1 METPRLLLDS
11 GSGAS
16 RHPGMTTNMSVSSPF
31 IHRPIATSLL
41 GVAVMLGG
49 FLGYWWLPVSA
60 LPQVD
65 FPTIQVTT
73 QLPGANP
80 DTIAALVTAPLERQF
95 GQIPALQTMTSSSSF
110 GISQVTLQFDL
121 NRDIDAAAQDVQSA
135 INAAGSTLP
144 RNLPYPPLYSKVNP
158 ADSPI
163 ITLAITSQTI
173 DLRALSDMADTIMA
187 PRLSEVTG
195 VGHVSVQGGIR
206 PAIRIQADLSRLASY
221 GIALDDMRTAIVGA
235 NVAGPKGSL
244 DGAHQSYTI
253 SANDQITTVDVYK
266 DMVLAFRN
274 GAPVKISDVADVLDG
289 LENNKVG
296 AWYRGQPSIVIDV
309 QRQPGA
315 NVIETVQRVR
325 AELPRL
331 RRAMPAGA
339 NLTIVNDRTT
349 TIRASIHDV
358 QFTLVLS
365 IGLVVLVVLIFLR
378 TIRAT
383 IIAGVALPLSLIAT
397 FGVMWFCGFSLDNL
411 SLMALTIGTGFVVDD
426 AIVMIENIVR
436 HMENG
441 ENALSAAL
449 RGASEISF
457 TVISLTLSLI
467 AVFIPL
473 LFMTGLVGRMF
484 REFALTL
491 TIAVV
496 ASAIVS
502 LTLTPMMCSR
512 LLRHGSGV
520 DNAFTR
526 RFHELTER
534 TIDAYRRSL
543 EWVLGRQRETLLVT
557 LATLVA
563 TIFLYIIIPKGF
575 LPLQDTGLIT
585 AVTEAGTDISFT
597 EMQRLQRQ
605 VEDTIRGD
613 PDVTGVVSVIGVS
626 PINATPNAGR
636 LAITLK
642 PRDERRD
649 RVDAILARLKQA
661 VASVAGMT
669 VYFQATQDIQISTRV
684 SRVQYQYTLVSTDRG
699 EVVEWA
705 DKLAHRLRGD
715 PVFREVA
722 SEAQEGGPRVQVDV
736 DREQAGRLG
745 VSMQSVT
752 DTLNDAFGQ
761 RQISTIYGQANQYRV
776 ILEAQPRYQQD
787 PNSLTKLYV
796 TGASTSTG
804 TAATVANTATG
815 NTNTNTTATP
825 NAVTSSN
832 QVPLAAFAR
841 FVQTSAP
848 LAIAHQEQFPSV
860 TISFDLAQGYALSDA
875 VAAIRSVER
884 EIGMP
889 SSVTGTYSGDAAEFA
904 KSLAGEPWL
913 ILAAVIAIYIVLGV
927 LYESFIH
934 PLTILSTLPSAGVG
948 ALLALMLL
956 GYDLS
961 VIALIGIV
969 LLMGIVKKNAILMID
984 FAIDA
989 ERHQGLSPEESIM
1002 QAALLRFRPIM
1013 MTTLAALFGALPLAL
1028 ESGTGSELRNPLG
1041 ITIVGGLL
1049 LSQLLT
1055 LYTTPVI
1062 YLYMERLRT
1071 RLSPAPPPVPP
1082 RVARPARGRT

>member
-1 METPRLLLDS
+1 
-11 GSGAS
+11 
-16 RHPGMTTNMSVSSPF
+16 MSVSSPF

-121 NRDIDAAAQDVQSA
+121 NRDIDAASQDVQSA

-339 NLTIVNDRTT
+339 SLTIVNDRTT

-365 IGLVVLVVLIFLR
+365 IGLVVLVVLVFLR

-441 ENALSAAL
+441 ENALDAAL

-512 LLRHGSGV
+512 LLRHGDGL
-520 DNAFTR
+520 DNAFSR

-585 AVTEAGTDISFT
+585 AVTEAATDISFT

-649 RVDAILARLKQA
+649 RVDAIVARLKQA

-669 VYFQATQDIQISTRV
+669 VYFQATQDIQISTRA
-684 SRVQYQYTLVSTDRG
+684 SRAQYQYTLVSTDRD
-699 EVVEWA
+699 EVVAWA

-796 TGASTSTG
+796 TGASTSNG

-815 NTNTNTTATP
+815 TTNTNTTATP

-841 FVQTSAP
+841 FVPTSAP

-860 TISFDLAQGYALSDA
+860 TISFDLAPGYALSDA
-875 VAAIRSVER
+875 VAAIRSVET

-984 FAIDA
+984 FAIEA

-1062 YLYMERLRT
+1062 YLYMERLRA
-1071 RLSPAPPPVPP
+1071 RLSPARPPVPP
-1082 RVARPARGRT
+1082 RVARPARGRS

>member
-1 METPRLLLDS
+1 
-11 GSGAS
+11 
-16 RHPGMTTNMSVSSPF
+16 MSVSSPF

-41 GVAVMLGG
+41 GIAVMLGG
-49 FLGYWWLPVSA
+49 ALGYWWLPVSA

-73 QLPGANP
+73 QLPGASP
-80 DTIAALVTAPLERQF
+80 DTIASLVTAPLERTF
-95 GQIPALQTMTSSSSF
+95 GQIPALQTLTSASSF

-121 NRDIDAAAQDVQSA
+121 NRDIDAASQDVQSA

-163 ITLAITSQTI
+163 ITLALTSKSI
-173 DLRALSDMADTIMA
+173 DLRTLSDMADTIMA

-206 PAIRIQADLSRLASY
+206 PAIRIQADLSRLAAY
-221 GIALDDMRTAIVGA
+221 GIALEDLRTAIVGA
-235 NVAGPKGSL
+235 NVAGAKGSL

-253 SANDQITTVDVYK
+253 AANDQITAAATYK
-266 DMVLAFRN
+266 SVVVAFRN
-274 GAPVKISDVADVLDG
+274 GAPVAISDVADVVDG
-289 LENNKVG
+289 LENTKVG
-296 AWYRGQPSIVIDV
+296 ASYKGTPAIVIDV

-315 NVIETVQRVR
+315 NVIETVSRVR

-331 RRAMPAGA
+331 RRAMPAA
-339 NLTIVNDRTT
+339 AQLTIVNDRTT

-358 QFTLVLS
+358 QFTLMLS
-365 IGLVVLVVLIFLR
+365 VVLVVLVVLVFLR
-378 TIRAT
+378 TVRAT

-397 FGVMWFCGFSLDNL
+397 FGVMWFAGFSLDNL

-436 HMENG
+436 HIENG
-441 ENALSAAL
+441 EKPLDAAL
-449 RGASEISF
+449 RGASEIGF

-512 LLRHGSGV
+512 LLRQGGGSVGGGG
-520 DNAFTR
+520 DNALAR
-526 RFHELTER
+526 RFSGLIER
-534 TIDAYRRSL
+534 TIEAYHRSL
-543 EWVLGRQRETLLVT
+543 VWVLRHQRETLLVT
-557 LATLVA
+557 LATLAA
-563 TIFLYIIIPKGF
+563 TIFLYIVMPKGF

-585 AVTEAGTDISFT
+585 AVTEAGTDVSFN
-597 EMQRLQRQ
+597 EMQRRQ
-605 VEDTIRGD
+605 NEVEAIIRTD
-613 PDVTGVVSVIGVS
+613 ADVTGVVSVIGVS
-626 PINATPNAGR
+626 PLNATPNAGR

-642 PRDERRD
+642 PRNARSA
-649 RVDAILARLKQA
+649 RVDAIIARLKDA
-661 VASVAGMT
+661 VAGIPGMN
-669 VYFQATQDIQISTRV
+669 VYFQATQDIQISTRS
-684 SRVQYQYTLVSTDRG
+684 SRAQYQYTLVGSDAA
-699 EVVEWA
+699 EVLEWA
-705 DKLAHRLRGD
+705 DKLARKSRGD
-715 PVFREVA
+715 PALREVA
-722 SEAQEGGPRVQVDV
+722 SEAQEGGPRVNIDV

-745 VSMQSVT
+745 VSMQSIT

-787 PNSLTKLYV
+787 PGSLGKLYV

-804 TAATVANTATG
+804 TAATVANTAAG
-815 NTNTNTTATP
+815 STNTNITATP
-825 NAVTSSN
+825 NTVTGST

-841 FVQTSAP
+841 FVNSSAP

-860 TISFDLAQGYALSDA
+860 TISFDLSSGYALSDA
-875 VAAIRSVER
+875 VSVISAAER
-884 EIGMP
+884 QIGMP
-889 SSVTGTYSGDAAEFA
+889 SSVTGSYSGDAAEFA
-904 KSLAGEPWL
+904 KSLTGEPWL
-913 ILAAVIAIYIVLGV
+913 ILAAAIAIYIVLGV

-948 ALLALMLL
+948 ALLALMLF
-956 GYDLS
+956 GCDLS

-984 FAIDA
+984 FAIEA
-989 ERHQGLSPEESIM
+989 ERHQGLSPEESIV

-1062 YLYMERLRT
+1062 YLYMERLRA
-1071 RLSPAPPPVPP
+1071 RLTTPGDVRPHPAE
-1082 RVARPARGRT
+1082 

>member
-1 METPRLLLDS
+1 
-11 GSGAS
+11 
-16 RHPGMTTNMSVSSPF
+16 MSVSSPF

-49 FLGYWWLPVSA
+49 ALGYWWLPISA

-65 FPTIQVTT
+65 FPTVQVTT

-95 GQIPALQTMTSSSSF
+95 GQIPALQVMTSSSSF

-121 NRDIDAAAQDVQSA
+121 NRDIDAASQDAQSA

-144 RNLPYPPLYSKVNP
+144 KNLPYPPLYSKVNP
-158 ADSPI
+158 ADAPI
-163 ITLAITSQTI
+163 ITLAITSTNIAQ
-173 DLRALSDMADTIMA
+173 RALSDLADTIMA
-187 PRLSEVTG
+187 PRLSELSG
-195 VGHVSVQGGIR
+195 VGRVSVQGGIK
-206 PAIRIQADLSRLASY
+206 PAIRIQADLSRLAAY
-221 GIALDDMRTAIVGA
+221 GIALEDLRTAIVGA
-235 NVAGPKGSL
+235 NVAGAKGAL

-253 SANDQITTVDVYK
+253 AANDQISSADAYKAITV
-266 DMVLAFRN
+266 AFRN
-274 GAPVKISDVADVLDG
+274 GAPVLLSDVADVADG
-289 LENNKVG
+289 LENSKVG
-296 AWYRGQPSIVIDV
+296 AWFKGQPAIVIDV

-315 NVIETVQRVR
+315 NVIDTVTRVR

-331 RRAMPAGA
+331 RRALPAGA
-339 NLTIVNDRTT
+339 QLTIVTDRTT

-365 IGLVVLVVLIFLR
+365 IALVVLVVLIFLR
-378 TIRAT
+378 TVRAT

-436 HMENG
+436 HIEDG
-441 ENALSAAL
+441 ENPLEAAL
-449 RGASEISF
+449 KGAREIGF

-496 ASAIVS
+496 ASAVVS
-502 LTLTPMMCSR
+502 LTLTPMMCGR
-512 LLRHGSGV
+512 LLRRGKEG
-520 DNAFTR
+520 DGNRWTRAFEDYTD
-526 RFHELTER
+526 R
-534 TIDAYRRSL
+534 TVEMYRRSL
-543 EWVLGRQRETLLVT
+543 VWVLLRQRATLIVT
-557 LATLVA
+557 LITVA
-563 TIFLYIIIPKGF
+563 MTIGLYIVIPKGF
-575 LPLQDTGLIT
+575 LPLQDTGQIT
-585 AVTEAGTDISFT
+585 AVTEASVDVSFT
-597 EMQRLQRQ
+597 EMQRRQ
-605 VEDTIRGD
+605 TQIEAIVRAD
-613 PDVTGVVSVIGVS
+613 PDVAGVVSLVGVS
-626 PINATPNAGR
+626 PLNATPNAGR
-636 LAITLK
+636 LAISLK
-642 PRDERRD
+642 PREERAA
-649 RVDAILARLKQA
+649 RVGAIVERMKEA
-661 VASVAGMT
+661 VAGIPGMT
-669 VYFQATQDIQISTRV
+669 VYFQATQDIQISTRA
-684 SRVQYQYTLVSTDRG
+684 SRAQYQYTLVGSDAA
-699 EVVEWA
+699 EVVDWA
-705 DKLAHRLRGD
+705 GKLTNTLRRSQAL
-715 PVFREVA
+715 REVA
-722 SEAQEGGPRVQVDV
+722 SEAQEGGPRVLVNV

-761 RQISTIYGQANQYRV
+761 RQISTIYGQSNQYRV
-776 ILEAQPRYQQD
+776 ILEAQPSYQQD
-787 PNSLTKLYV
+787 PTSLSKLYV
-796 TGASTSTG
+796 TGASTANG
-804 TAATVANTATG
+804 TAATVANTASGT
-815 NTNTNTTATP
+815 TNTNTSATP
-825 NAVTSSN
+825 NAVTGSN

-841 FVQTSAP
+841 FENISAP
-848 LAIAHQEQFPSV
+848 LAIAHQEQFPSI
-860 TISFDLAQGYALSDA
+860 TISFDLAPGYALSDA
-875 VAAIRSVER
+875 VDVITAAQQR
-884 EIGMP
+884 IGMP
-889 SSVTGTYSGDAAEFA
+889 SSVTGSYSGDAAEFA

-913 ILAAVIAIYIVLGV
+913 ILAAIIAIYIVLGV

-948 ALLALMLL
+948 ALLALMLF

-989 ERHQGLSPEESIM
+989 ERKQGLSPEDSIM

-1062 YLYMERLRT
+1062 YLYMERLRA
-1071 RLSPAPPPVPP
+1071 RLSPEPPAAPRLAPG
-1082 RVARPARGRT
+1082 PAE

>member
-1 METPRLLLDS
+1 
-11 GSGAS
+11 
-16 RHPGMTTNMSVSSPF
+16 MSVSSPF

-80 DTIAALVTAPLERQF
+80 DTIASLVTAPLERQF

-121 NRDIDAAAQDVQSA
+121 NRDIDGAAQDVQSA
-135 INAAGSTLP
+135 INAAASTLP

-158 ADSPI
+158 ADAPI
-163 ITLAITSQTI
+163 ITLALTSQTI
-173 DLRALSDMADTIMA
+173 DLRTLSDMADTIMA

-195 VGHVSVQGGIR
+195 VGRVSVQGGIR
-206 PAIRIQADLSRLASY
+206 PAIRIQADLSRLAAY
-221 GIALDDMRTAIVGA
+221 GIALDDVRTAVVGA
-235 NVAGPKGSL
+235 NVAGPKGAL

-253 SANDQITTVDVYK
+253 AANDQITAAAAYK
-266 DMVLAFRN
+266 DIVVAFRN
-274 GAPVKISDVADVLDG
+274 GAPVKINDVADVVDG
-289 LENNKVG
+289 LENTKVG
-296 AWYRGQPSIVIDV
+296 AWYRGQPAIVVDV

-339 NLTIVNDRTT
+339 DLTIVNDRTN

-365 IGLVVLVVLIFLR
+365 IALVVLVVLIFLR

-436 HMENG
+436 HMEDG
-441 ENALSAAL
+441 EGPLEAAL
-449 RGASEISF
+449 KGARQIGF

-496 ASAIVS
+496 ASAVVS
-502 LTLTPMMCSR
+502 LTLTPMMCAR
-512 LLRHGSGV
+512 LLRHDIGGERRG
-520 DNAFTR
+520 ALTR
-526 RFHELTER
+526 RFTALVDR
-534 TIDAYRRSL
+534 TVEFYHTSL
-543 EWVLGRQRETLLVT
+543 LWVLRRQRETLAVT
-557 LATLVA
+557 LATLAA
-563 TIFLYIIIPKGF
+563 TVLLYVVVPKGF

-585 AVTEAGTDISFT
+585 AVTEAGTDVSFV
-597 EMQRLQRQ
+597 EMQRRQRL
-605 VEDTIRGD
+605 VEDAIRAD

-626 PINATPNAGR
+626 PINPTPNAGR
-636 LAITLK
+636 LAISLK
-642 PRDERRD
+642 PRDERRAH
-649 RVDAILARLKQA
+649 VDEIIARLKRA
-661 VASVAGMT
+661 VAGVAGMM

-684 SRVQYQYTLVSTDRG
+684 SRAQYQYTLVSTDRD
-699 EVVEWA
+699 EVIEWA
-705 DKLAHRLRGD
+705 DKLVRGLRGD
-715 PVFREVA
+715 PALREVA
-722 SEAQEGGPRVQVDV
+722 SEAQEGGPRVRVEV

-787 PNSLTKLYV
+787 PNALTKLYV

-804 TAATVANTATG
+804 TAATVGNTATG
-815 NTNTNTTATP
+815 TTNTNTTATP
-825 NAVTSSN
+825 NAVTASN
-832 QVPLAAFAR
+832 QVPLSSFAR
-841 FVQTSAP
+841 FVPTSAP

-860 TISFDLAQGYALSDA
+860 TISFDLNDGYALSDA
-875 VAAIRSVER
+875 VAAIRSVQHA
-884 EIGMP
+884 IGMP
-889 SSVTGTYSGDAAEFA
+889 SSVTGSYSGDTAEFD
-904 KSLAGEPWL
+904 KSLKGEPWL
-913 ILAAVIAIYIVLGV
+913 ILAAAIAIYIVLGV

-948 ALLALMLL
+948 ALLALMLFD
-956 GYDLS
+956 YDLS

-984 FAIDA
+984 FAIEA
-989 ERHQGLSPEESIM
+989 ERTQGLSPEQSIV
-1002 QAALLRFRPIM
+1002 QAAMLRFRPIM

-1028 ESGTGSELRNPLG
+1028 EGGTGSELRNPLG
-1041 ITIVGGLL
+1041 VTIIGGLV

-1062 YLYMERLRT
+1062 YLYMERLRA
-1071 RLSPAPPPVPP
+1071 RLAPASPPVPP
-1082 RVARPARGRT
+1082 RAGRPARSRP

>member
-1 METPRLLLDS
+1 
-11 GSGAS
+11 
-16 RHPGMTTNMSVSSPF
+16 MSVSSLF
-31 IHRPIATSLL
+31 IHRPIATSLI

-49 FLGYWWLPVSA
+49 ALGYWWLPISA

-65 FPTIQVTT
+65 FPTVQVTT

-95 GQIPALQTMTSSSSF
+95 GQIPALQVMTSSSSF

-121 NRDIDAAAQDVQSA
+121 NRDIDAASQDVQSA
-135 INAAGSTLP
+135 INAAGSSLP
-144 RNLPYPPLYSKVNP
+144 KNLPYPPLYSKVNP
-158 ADSPI
+158 ADAPI
-163 ITLAITSQTI
+163 ITLAITSTNITQ
-173 DLRALSDMADTIMA
+173 RALSDLADTIMA
-187 PRLSEVTG
+187 PRLSELSG
-195 VGHVSVQGGIR
+195 VGRVSVQGGIK
-206 PAIRIQADLSRLASY
+206 PAIRIQADLSRLAAY
-221 GIALDDMRTAIVGA
+221 GIALEDLRTAIVGA
-235 NVAGPKGSL
+235 NVAGAKGAL

-253 SANDQITTVDVYK
+253 AANDQISSADAYKAITV
-266 DMVLAFRN
+266 AFRN
-274 GAPVKISDVADVLDG
+274 GAPVLLSDVADVVDG
-289 LENNKVG
+289 LENSKVG
-296 AWYRGQPSIVIDV
+296 AWFKGQPAIVIDV

-315 NVIETVQRVR
+315 NVIDTVTRVR

-331 RRAMPAGA
+331 RRALPAGA
-339 NLTIVNDRTT
+339 QLTIVTDRTT

-365 IGLVVLVVLIFLR
+365 IALVVLVVLIFLR

-436 HMENG
+436 HIEDG
-441 ENALSAAL
+441 ESPLEAAL
-449 RGASEISF
+449 KGAREIGF

-473 LFMTGLVGRMF
+473 LFTTGLVGRMF

-496 ASAIVS
+496 ASAVVS
-502 LTLTPMMCSR
+502 LTLTPMMCGR
-512 LLRHGSGV
+512 LLRRGKEG
-520 DNAFTR
+520 DGNRWTR
-526 RFHELTER
+526 TFEDYTDRTVEL
-534 TIDAYRRSL
+534 YRRSL
-543 EWVLGRQRETLLVT
+543 VWVLLRQR
-557 LATLVA
+557 ATLIITLITVTM
-563 TIFLYIIIPKGF
+563 TIGLYIVIPKGF
-575 LPLQDTGLIT
+575 LPLQDTGQIT
-585 AVTEAGTDISFT
+585 AVTEASVDVSFA
-597 EMQRLQRQ
+597 EMQRRQ
-605 VEDTIRGD
+605 TQIEAIVRAD
-613 PDVTGVVSVIGVS
+613 PDVAGVVSLVGVS
-626 PINATPNAGR
+626 PLNATPNAGR
-636 LAITLK
+636 LAISLK
-642 PRDERRD
+642 PREERAA
-649 RVDAILARLKQA
+649 RVATIVERMKEA
-661 VASVAGMT
+661 VGGIPGMT
-669 VYFQATQDIQISTRV
+669 VYFQATQDIQISTRA
-684 SRVQYQYTLVSTDRG
+684 SRAQYQYTLVGSDAA
-699 EVVEWA
+699 EVVDWA
-705 DKLAHRLRGD
+705 EKLTKTLRAS
-715 PVFREVA
+715 VTLREVA
-722 SEAQEGGPRVQVDV
+722 SEAQEGGPRVLVNV

-761 RQISTIYGQANQYRV
+761 RQISTIYGQSNQYRV

-787 PNSLTKLYV
+787 PTSLSKLYV
-796 TGASTSTG
+796 TGASTANG
-804 TAATVANTATG
+804 TAATVANTASGT
-815 NTNTNTTATP
+815 TNTNTSATP
-825 NAVTSSN
+825 NAVTGSN

-841 FVQTSAP
+841 FENISAP
-848 LAIAHQEQFPSV
+848 LAIAHQEQFPSI
-860 TISFDLAQGYALSDA
+860 TISFDLAPGYALSDA
-875 VAAIRSVER
+875 VDVITAAQQK
-884 EIGMP
+884 IGMP
-889 SSVTGTYSGDAAEFA
+889 SSVTGSYSGDAAEFA

-913 ILAAVIAIYIVLGV
+913 ILAAIIAIYIVLGV

-948 ALLALMLL
+948 ALLALMLF

-989 ERHQGLSPEESIM
+989 ERKQGLSPEDSIM

-1062 YLYMERLRT
+1062 YLYMERLRA
-1071 RLSPAPPPVPP
+1071 RLSAEPPAAP
-1082 RVARPARGRT
+1082 RLAPGPAE

>member
-1 METPRLLLDS
+1 
-11 GSGAS
+11 
-16 RHPGMTTNMSVSSPF
+16 MSVSSPF

-41 GVAVMLGG
+41 GVAVMLAGA
-49 FLGYWWLPVSA
+49 LGYWWLPVSA

-80 DTIAALVTAPLERQF
+80 DTIAALVTAPLEGQF
-95 GQIPALQTMTSSSSF
+95 GKIPALQVMTSSSSF

-121 NRDIDAAAQDVQSA
+121 SRDIDAAAQDVQSA
-135 INAAGSTLP
+135 ISAAGSTLP

-158 ADSPI
+158 ADAPVV
-163 ITLAITSQTI
+163 TLAITSKTI
-173 DLRALSDMADTIMA
+173 DQRALSDLADTVMA
-187 PRLSEVTG
+187 PRLSEVSG

-206 PAIRIQADLSRLASY
+206 PAIRIQADLSRLAAY
-221 GIALDDMRTAIVGA
+221 GIALEDLRTAIVGA
-235 NVAGPKGSL
+235 NVAGAKGAL

-253 SANDQITTVDVYK
+253 AANDQIASAAAYKAITV
-266 DMVLAFRN
+266 AFRN
-274 GAPVKISDVADVLDG
+274 NAPVLLSDVADVVDG

-296 AWYRGQPSIVIDV
+296 AWYKGQPAIVIDV

-315 NVIETVQRVR
+315 NVIDTVTRLN

-331 RRAMPAGA
+331 KRALPAGA
-339 NLTIVNDRTT
+339 QLTVVTDRTD
-349 TIRASIHDV
+349 TIRSSIHDV
-358 QFTLVLS
+358 QFTLILS
-365 IGLVVLVVLIFLR
+365 IALVVLVVFVFLR

-397 FGVMWFCGFSLDNL
+397 FGVMWFAGFSLDNL

-436 HMENG
+436 HIEDG
-441 ENALSAAL
+441 ESPLRAAL
-449 RGASEISF
+449 KGASEIGF

-502 LTLTPMMCSR
+502 LTLTPMMCAR
-512 LLRHGSGV
+512 LLRKHKGG
-520 DNAFTR
+520 DGNALTR
-526 RFHELTER
+526 RFADTTDRIVEL
-534 TIDAYRRSL
+534 YRRSL
-543 EWVLGRQRETLLVT
+543 EWVLRRQFATLMVTLVT
-557 LATLVA
+557 LAA
-563 TIFLYIIIPKGF
+563 TIALYIIIPKGF
-575 LPLQDTGLIT
+575 LPLQDTGQIT
-585 AVTEAGTDISFT
+585 AVTEAGTDVSFI
-597 EMQRLQRQ
+597 EMQRRQAQ
-605 VEDTIRGD
+605 VEAIVRAD
-613 PDVTGVVSVIGVS
+613 PAVSAVVSVIGVS
-626 PINATPNAGR
+626 PINSTPNAGR
-636 LAITLK
+636 LSISLK
-642 PRDERRD
+642 PRSSRD
-649 RVDAILARLKQA
+649 LLVGGVINRLKDA
-661 VASVAGMT
+661 VAGIPGMY
-669 VYFQATQDIQISTRV
+669 VYFQATQDIQISTRA
-684 SRVQYQYTLVSTDRG
+684 SRAQYQYTLGGSDAD
-699 EVVEWA
+699 EVRDWA
-705 DKLAHRLRGD
+705 EKLTVKLRGNRE
-715 PVFREVA
+715 FREVA
-722 SEAQEGGPRVQVDV
+722 SDAQEGGPRILVNV

-787 PNSLTKLYV
+787 PAALSKIYV
-796 TGASTSTG
+796 TGASTANG
-804 TAATVANTATG
+804 TAATVANTASGT
-815 NTNTNTTATP
+815 TNTNTSATP
-825 NAVTSSN
+825 NAVTGSN
-832 QVPLAAFAR
+832 QVPLAAFAHFER
-841 FVQTSAP
+841 ISAP
-848 LAIAHQEQFPSV
+848 LSISHEEQFPSV
-860 TISFDLAQGYALSDA
+860 TISFDLAAGYALSDA
-875 VAAIRSVER
+875 VTVITKTQQD
-884 EIGMP
+884 IGMP
-889 SSVTGTYSGDAAEFA
+889 ASVTGNYSGDAAEFA

-913 ILAAVIAIYIVLGV
+913 ILAAVIAIYIVLGI

-934 PLTILSTLPSAGVG
+934 PMTILSTLPSAGVG
-948 ALLALMLL
+948 ALLALMLF

-969 LLMGIVKKNAILMID
+969 LLMGIVKKNAIMMID
-984 FAIDA
+984 FALNA
-989 ERHQGLSPEESIM
+989 EREHGMSPEESIV

-1028 ESGTGSELRNPLG
+1028 ESGVGSELRNPLG
-1041 ITIVGGLL
+1041 VTIVGGLL

-1062 YLYMERLRT
+1062 YLYMERLRA
-1071 RLSPAPPPVPP
+1071 RLSSEKPQLA
-1082 RVARPARGRT
+1082 AAE

>member
-1 METPRLLLDS
+1 
-11 GSGAS
+11 
-16 RHPGMTTNMSVSSPF
+16 MSVSSPF

-49 FLGYWWLPVSA
+49 ALGYWWLPISS

-65 FPTIQVTT
+65 FPTVQVTT

-95 GQIPALQTMTSSSSF
+95 GQIPALQVMTSSSSF

-121 NRDIDAAAQDVQSA
+121 NRDIDAASQDAQSA

-144 RNLPYPPLYSKVNP
+144 KNLPYPPLYSKVNP
-158 ADSPI
+158 ADAPI
-163 ITLAITSQTI
+163 ITLAITSTNIAQ
-173 DLRALSDMADTIMA
+173 RALSDLADTIMA
-187 PRLSEVTG
+187 PRLSELSG
-195 VGHVSVQGGIR
+195 VGRVSVQGGIK
-206 PAIRIQADLSRLASY
+206 PAIRIQADLSRLAAY
-221 GIALDDMRTAIVGA
+221 GIALEDLRTAIVGA
-235 NVAGPKGSL
+235 NVAGAKGAL

-253 SANDQITTVDVYK
+253 AANDQISSADAYKAITV
-266 DMVLAFRN
+266 AFRN
-274 GAPVKISDVADVLDG
+274 GAPVLLSDVADVVDG
-289 LENNKVG
+289 LENSKVG
-296 AWYRGQPSIVIDV
+296 AWFKGQPAIVIDV

-315 NVIETVQRVR
+315 NVIDTVTRVR
-325 AELPRL
+325 NELPRL
-331 RRAMPAGA
+331 RRALPAGA
-339 NLTIVNDRTT
+339 QLTIVTDRTT

-365 IGLVVLVVLIFLR
+365 IALVVLVVLIFLR
-378 TIRAT
+378 TVRAT

-436 HMENG
+436 HIEDG
-441 ENALSAAL
+441 ENPLEAAL
-449 RGASEISF
+449 KGAREIGF

-496 ASAIVS
+496 ASAVVS
-502 LTLTPMMCSR
+502 LTLTPMMCGR
-512 LLRHGSGV
+512 LLRRGKEG
-520 DNAFTR
+520 DGNRWTRAFEDYTD
-526 RFHELTER
+526 R
-534 TIDAYRRSL
+534 TVEMYRRSL
-543 EWVLGRQRETLLVT
+543 VWVLLRQRATLIVT
-557 LATLVA
+557 LITVA
-563 TIFLYIIIPKGF
+563 MTIGLYIVIPKGF
-575 LPLQDTGLIT
+575 LPLQDTGQIT
-585 AVTEAGTDISFT
+585 AVTEASVDVSFT
-597 EMQRLQRQ
+597 EMQRRQ
-605 VEDTIRGD
+605 TQIEAIVRAD
-613 PDVTGVVSVIGVS
+613 PDVAGVVSLVGVS
-626 PINATPNAGR
+626 PLNATPNAGR
-636 LAITLK
+636 LAISLK
-642 PRDERRD
+642 PREERAA
-649 RVDAILARLKQA
+649 RVGAIVERMKEA
-661 VASVAGMT
+661 VAGIPGMT
-669 VYFQATQDIQISTRV
+669 VYFQATQDIQISTRA
-684 SRVQYQYTLVSTDRG
+684 SRAQYQYTLVGSDAA
-699 EVVEWA
+699 EVVDWA
-705 DKLAHRLRGD
+705 GKLTNTLRRSQAL
-715 PVFREVA
+715 REVA
-722 SEAQEGGPRVQVDV
+722 SEAQEGGPRVLVNV

-761 RQISTIYGQANQYRV
+761 RQISTIYGQSNQYRV
-776 ILEAQPRYQQD
+776 ILEAQPSYQQD
-787 PNSLTKLYV
+787 PTSLSKLYV
-796 TGASTSTG
+796 TGASTANG
-804 TAATVANTATG
+804 TAATVANTASGT
-815 NTNTNTTATP
+815 TNTNTSATP
-825 NAVTSSN
+825 NAVTGSN

-841 FVQTSAP
+841 FENISAP
-848 LAIAHQEQFPSV
+848 LAIAHQEQFPSI
-860 TISFDLAQGYALSDA
+860 TISFDLAPGYALRDA
-875 VAAIRSVER
+875 VDVITAAQQR
-884 EIGMP
+884 IGMP
-889 SSVTGTYSGDAAEFA
+889 SSVTGSYSGDAAEFA

-913 ILAAVIAIYIVLGV
+913 ILAAIIAIYIVLGV

-948 ALLALMLL
+948 ALLALMLF

-989 ERHQGLSPEESIM
+989 ERKQGLSPEDSIM

-1062 YLYMERLRT
+1062 YLYMERLRA
-1071 RLSPAPPPVPP
+1071 RLSPEPPAAPRLAPG
-1082 RVARPARGRT
+1082 PAE

>member
-1 METPRLLLDS
+1 
-11 GSGAS
+11 
-16 RHPGMTTNMSVSSPF
+16 MSVSSPF

-49 FLGYWWLPVSA
+49 ALGYWWLPISA

-65 FPTIQVTT
+65 FPTVQVTT

-95 GQIPALQTMTSSSSF
+95 GQIPALQVMTSSSSF

-121 NRDIDAAAQDVQSA
+121 NRDIDAASQDVQSA

-158 ADSPI
+158 ADAPI
-163 ITLAITSQTI
+163 ITLAITSTNIAQ
-173 DLRALSDMADTIMA
+173 RALSDLADTLMA
-187 PRLSEVTG
+187 PRLSELSG
-195 VGHVSVQGGIR
+195 VGRVSVQGGIK
-206 PAIRIQADLSRLASY
+206 PAIRIQADLSRLAAY
-221 GIALDDMRTAIVGA
+221 GIALEDLRTAIVGA
-235 NVAGPKGSL
+235 NVAGAKGAL

-253 SANDQITTVDVYK
+253 AANDQISSADAYKAITV
-266 DMVLAFRN
+266 AFRN
-274 GAPVKISDVADVLDG
+274 GAPVLLSDVADVVDG
-289 LENNKVG
+289 LENSKVG
-296 AWYRGQPSIVIDV
+296 AWFKGQPAIVIDV

-315 NVIETVQRVR
+315 NVIDTVTRVR

-331 RRAMPAGA
+331 RRSLPAGA
-339 NLTIVNDRTT
+339 QLTIVTDRTT

-365 IGLVVLVVLIFLR
+365 IALVVLVVLIFLR

-436 HMENG
+436 HIEDG
-441 ENALSAAL
+441 ESPLEAAL
-449 RGASEISF
+449 KGAREIGF

-496 ASAIVS
+496 ASAVVS
-502 LTLTPMMCSR
+502 LTLTPMMCGR
-512 LLRHGSGV
+512 LLRKHKGG
-520 DNAFTR
+520 DGNALTR
-526 RFHELTER
+526 AFEDYTDR
-534 TIDAYRRSL
+534 TVEMYRRSL
-543 EWVLGRQRETLLVT
+543 VWVLERQRPTLIVT
-557 LATLVA
+557 LITLA
-563 TIFLYIIIPKGF
+563 MTIGLYIVIPKGF
-575 LPLQDTGLIT
+575 LPLQDTGQIT
-585 AVTEAGTDISFT
+585 AVTEASVDVSFA
-597 EMQRLQRQ
+597 EMQRRQ
-605 VEDTIRGD
+605 TQIEAIVRAD
-613 PDVTGVVSVIGVS
+613 PDVAGVVSLVGVS
-626 PINATPNAGR
+626 PLNATPNAGR
-636 LAITLK
+636 LAISLK
-642 PRDERRD
+642 PREERVA
-649 RVDAILARLKQA
+649 RVGMIVERMKEA
-661 VASVAGMT
+661 VGGIPGMT
-669 VYFQATQDIQISTRV
+669 VYFQATQDIQISTRA
-684 SRVQYQYTLVSTDRG
+684 SRAQYQYTLVGSDAAD
-699 EVVEWA
+699 VVDWA
-705 DKLAHRLRGD
+705 GKLTNTLRTS
-715 PVFREVA
+715 VALREVA
-722 SEAQEGGPRVQVDV
+722 SEAQEGGPRVLVNV

-761 RQISTIYGQANQYRV
+761 RQISTIYGQSNQYRV

-787 PNSLTKLYV
+787 PTSLSKLYV
-796 TGASTSTG
+796 TGASTANG
-804 TAATVANTATG
+804 TAATVANTASGT
-815 NTNTNTTATP
+815 TNTNTSATP
-825 NAVTSSN
+825 NAVTGST

-841 FVQTSAP
+841 FENISAP
-848 LAIAHQEQFPSV
+848 LAIAHQEQFPSI
-860 TISFDLAQGYALSDA
+860 TISFDLAPGYALSDA
-875 VAAIRSVER
+875 VDVITAAQQR
-884 EIGMP
+884 IGMP
-889 SSVTGTYSGDAAEFA
+889 SSVTGSYSGDAAEFA

-948 ALLALMLL
+948 ALLALMLF

-984 FAIDA
+984 FAIAA
-989 ERHQGLSPEESIM
+989 EREQRMSPEDSIM

-1062 YLYMERLRT
+1062 YLYMERLRL
-1071 RLSPAPPPVPP
+1071 RLSPEPPATPRLAPG
-1082 RVARPARGRT
+1082 PAE

>member
-1 METPRLLLDS
+1 
-11 GSGAS
+11 
-16 RHPGMTTNMSVSSPF
+16 MSVSSPF

-49 FLGYWWLPVSA
+49 LLGYWWLPVSA

-65 FPTIQVTT
+65 FPTIQITT
-73 QLPGANP
+73 QLPGASP

-95 GQIPALQTMTSSSSF
+95 GQIPSLQTMTSSSSF
-110 GISQVTLQFDL
+110 GVSQITLQFDL

-135 INAAGSTLP
+135 INAAASSLP

-158 ADSPI
+158 ADVPV
-163 ITLAITSQTI
+163 ITLAITSDTI

-187 PRLSEVTG
+187 PRLSEVSG
-195 VGHVSVQGGIR
+195 VGHVSVQGGLR
-206 PAIRIQADLSRLASY
+206 PAIRIQADLSRLAAY
-221 GIALDDMRTAIVGA
+221 GIGLEDLRTAIVGA

-244 DGAHQSYTI
+244 DGTHQSYTI
-253 SANDQITTVDVYK
+253 AANDQIVSAEAYK
-266 DMVLAFRN
+266 SVVVAYRN
-274 GAPVKISDVADVLDG
+274 GAPVLLSDVADVVDG
-289 LENNKVG
+289 LENTKVG
-296 AWYRGQPSIVIDV
+296 AWYQGKPAIVIDV

-315 NVIETVQRVR
+315 NVIETVRRVTQ
-325 AELPRL
+325 ELPRL

-339 NLTIVNDRTT
+339 KLIVVNDRTD
-349 TIRASIHDV
+349 TIRASVRDV

-365 IGLVVLVVLIFLR
+365 VGLVVLVVLIFLR
-378 TIRAT
+378 TVRAT
-383 IIAGVALPLSLIAT
+383 VIAGVALPLSLIAT

-441 ENALSAAL
+441 EPPLKAAL
-449 RGASEISF
+449 RGAGEIGF

-502 LTLTPMMCSR
+502 LTLTPMMCGR
-512 LLRHGSGV
+512 LLREGSHVSGPWAERFGGWIDRGV
-520 DNAFTR
+520 EF
-526 RFHELTER
+526 
-534 TIDAYRRSL
+534 YRDSL
-543 EWVLGRQRETLLVT
+543 LWVLRHQFGTLMVT
-557 LATLVA
+557 LITLAA
-563 TIFLYIIIPKGF
+563 TIGLYVVMPKGF

-585 AVTEAGTDISFT
+585 AITEAGTDVSFDA
-597 EMQRLQRQ
+597 MQRLQHQ
-605 VEDTIRGD
+605 VEDAVRAD
-613 PDVTGVVSVIGVS
+613 ADVTGVVSVIGVS
-626 PINATPNAGR
+626 PDNATPNAGKMT
-636 LAITLK
+636 ITLK
-642 PRDERRD
+642 PRDQRAALVGD
-649 RVDAILARLKQA
+649 IIARLRQN
-661 VASVAGMT
+661 VANIPGIA

-684 SRVQYQYTLVSTDRG
+684 ARSQYQYTLVSTDRN
-699 EVVEWA
+699 EVVQWA
-705 DKLAHRLRGD
+705 DKLTQALQRAPALRN
-715 PVFREVA
+715 VA
-722 SEAQEGGPRVQVDV
+722 SEAQENGPRVRVDV
-736 DREQAGRLG
+736 DRENAGRLG

-761 RQISTIYGQANQYRV
+761 RQISTIYAQANQYRV

-787 PNSLTKLYV
+787 PTSLDKIYV

-804 TAATVANTATG
+804 TTATVG
-815 NTNTNTTATP
+815 NTSTGTTSTNTTAAP
-825 NAVTSSN
+825 NSITSNN
-832 QVPLAAFAR
+832 QVQLSAFAR
-841 FVQTSAP
+841 FVRTTAP
-848 LAIAHQEQFPSV
+848 LAIAHEEQFPSV
-860 TISFDLAQGYALSDA
+860 TLSFDIAPGYALSDA
-875 VAAIRSVER
+875 VATISAAQQQ
-884 EIGMP
+884 IGMP
-889 SSVTGTYSGDAAEFA
+889 SSVTGSYFGDAAEFA
-904 KSLAGEPWL
+904 RSLAGEPWL
-913 ILAAVIAIYIVLGV
+913 ILAAAVVIYIVLGV

-948 ALLALMLL
+948 ALLALMLF

-984 FAIDA
+984 FALEA
-989 ERHQGLSPEESIM
+989 ERNQGLNPEESIV

-1028 ESGTGSELRNPLG
+1028 EAGTGSELRNPLG
-1041 ITIVGGLL
+1041 VTIVGGLL

-1062 YLYMERLRT
+1062 YLYMERLRA
-1071 RLSPAPPPVPP
+1071 RLTGGGAYRTQPAE
-1082 RVARPARGRT
+1082 

>member
-1 METPRLLLDS
+1 
-11 GSGAS
+11 
-16 RHPGMTTNMSVSSPF
+16 MSVSSPF

-135 INAAGSTLP
+135 INAAASTLP

-158 ADSPI
+158 ADAPV
-163 ITLAITSQTI
+163 ITLALTSQTI
-173 DLRALSDMADTIMA
+173 DLRTLSDMADTIMA

-206 PAIRIQADLSRLASY
+206 PAIRIQADLSRLAAY
-221 GIALDDMRTAIVGA
+221 GLALEDLRTAIVGA

-253 SANDQITTVDVYK
+253 AANDQITSVQIYK
-266 DMVLAFRN
+266 DIVVAFRN
-274 GAPVKISDVADVLDG
+274 GAPVKVSDVADVIDG
-289 LENNKVG
+289 LENTKVG

-315 NVIETVQRVR
+315 NVIETVQRIH

-339 NLTIVNDRTT
+339 SLTVVNDRTT

-365 IGLVVLVVLIFLR
+365 IALVVLVVLIFLR

-397 FGVMWFCGFSLDNL
+397 FGVMWFSGFSLDNL

-441 ENALSAAL
+441 ESALDAAL
-449 RGASEISF
+449 RGAREIGF

-502 LTLTPMMCSR
+502 LTLTPMMCAR
-512 LLRHGSGV
+512 ILRHVEDSGGAS
-520 DNAFTR
+520 NAFTA
-526 RFHELTER
+526 RFHELIDW
-534 TIDAYRRSL
+534 TIEGYRRSL
-543 EWVLGRQRETLLVT
+543 EWVLQRQRETLILT

-563 TIFLYIIIPKGF
+563 TILLYIVIPKGF

-585 AVTEAGTDISFT
+585 AVTEAGTDVSFT
-597 EMQRLQRQ
+597 EMQRRQRV
-605 VEDTIRGD
+605 VEDAIRSD

-642 PRDERRD
+642 QRDD
-649 RVDAILARLKQA
+649 RKAPVDEIVARLKRA
-661 VASVAGMT
+661 VAEIPGMT
-669 VYFQATQDIQISTRV
+669 VYFQATQDIQISTRG
-684 SRVQYQYTLVSTDRG
+684 SRAQYQYTLMSTDRD

-705 DKLAHRLRGD
+705 DKLVRRLRSN
-715 PVFREVA
+715 PTFQEVA

-752 DTLNDAFGQ
+752 DTLNDAFSQ

-787 PNSLTKLYV
+787 PNALNRIYV

-825 NAVTSSN
+825 NAVTSNN
-832 QVPLAAFAR
+832 QVPLSAFAR
-841 FVQTSAP
+841 FVPTSAP

-860 TISFDLAQGYALSDA
+860 TISFDLAPGYALSDA
-875 VAAIRSVER
+875 VKVIRSVER

-889 SSVTGTYSGDAAEFA
+889 SSVTGNYSGDASEFA

-913 ILAAVIAIYIVLGV
+913 ILAAIIAIYIVLGV

-948 ALLALMLL
+948 ALLALMLF

-984 FAIDA
+984 FAIEA
-989 ERHQGLSPEESIM
+989 ERHQGLSPEESIVK
-1002 QAALLRFRPIM
+1002 AALLRFRPIM

-1028 ESGTGSELRNPLG
+1028 EGGTGSELRNPLG
-1041 ITIVGGLL
+1041 ITIIGGLL

-1062 YLYMERLRT
+1062 YLYMERLRARLAPATTPAAPAT
-1071 RLSPAPPPVPP
+1071 RP
-1082 RVARPARGRT
+1082 RTARGRS

>member
-1 METPRLLLDS
+1 
-11 GSGAS
+11 
-16 RHPGMTTNMSVSSPF
+16 MSVSSPF

-49 FLGYWWLPVSA
+49 LLGYWWLPVSA

-158 ADSPI
+158 ADAPI
-163 ITLAITSQTI
+163 ITLALTSKTI

-206 PAIRIQADLSRLASY
+206 PAIRIQADLSRLAAY
-221 GIALDDMRTAIVGA
+221 GIALEDVRTAIVGA
-235 NVAGPKGSL
+235 NVAGPKGAL
-244 DGAHQSYTI
+244 DGTHQSYTI
-253 SANDQITTVDVYK
+253 AANDQITAADTYK
-266 DMVLAFRN
+266 DIVIAFRN
-274 GAPVKISDVADVLDG
+274 GAPVKISDIANVVDG
-289 LENNKVG
+289 LENTKVG
-296 AWYRGQPSIVIDV
+296 AWYRGQPAIVIDV

-315 NVIETVQRVR
+315 NVIETVQRLQ

-331 RRAMPAGA
+331 RRAMPAAA

-365 IGLVVLVVLIFLR
+365 VALVVLVVLIFLR

-441 ENALSAAL
+441 ENAFEAAL
-449 RGASEISF
+449 RGAREIGF

-496 ASAIVS
+496 ASAVVS
-502 LTLTPMMCSR
+502 LTLTPMMCAK
-512 LLRHGSGV
+512 LLRHGGGMQ
-520 DNAFTR
+520 NAFTT
-526 RFHELTER
+526 RFHDLTER
-534 TIDAYRRSL
+534 TIDGYRRSL
-543 EWVLGRQRETLLVT
+543 EWVLRHQRETLLVT
-557 LATLVA
+557 LATLAA
-563 TIFLYIIIPKGF
+563 TILLYVLIPKGF

-585 AVTEAGTDISFT
+585 AVTEAGTDVSFE
-597 EMQRLQRQ
+597 EMKRRQ
-605 VEDTIRGD
+605 LLVEEAIRTD

-636 LAITLK
+636 LAITLT
-642 PRDERRD
+642 PRDERRSHID
-649 RVDAILARLKQA
+649 QIVERLRQA
-661 VASVAGMT
+661 VAGIPGMT
-669 VYFQATQDIQISTRV
+669 VYFQATQDIQISTRA
-684 SRVQYQYTLVSTDRG
+684 SRAQYQYTLVSTDRN

-705 DKLAHRLRGD
+705 GRLVQRLRGG

-787 PNSLTKLYV
+787 PNALTKLYV

-804 TAATVANTATG
+804 TAATVANTASG

-825 NAVTSSN
+825 NTVTSSN
-832 QVPLAAFAR
+832 QVPLSSFAR
-841 FVQTSAP
+841 FVPTSAP

-860 TISFDLAQGYALSDA
+860 TISFDLAPGYALSDA
-875 VAAIRSVER
+875 VQIIRTAQR

-889 SSVTGTYSGDAAEFA
+889 ASVTGSYSGDAAEFA

-913 ILAAVIAIYIVLGV
+913 ILAAAIAIYIVLGV

-948 ALLALMLL
+948 ALLALMLF

-984 FAIDA
+984 FAIEA
-989 ERHQGLSPEESIM
+989 ERHEGLSPEDSIM

-1028 ESGTGSELRNPLG
+1028 EGGTGSELRNPLG
-1041 ITIVGGLL
+1041 VTIIGGLL

-1062 YLYMERLRT
+1062 YLYMERLRA
-1071 RLSPAPPPVPP
+1071 RLAPEP
-1082 RVARPARGRT
+1082 PARRLIPPAEGRP